1 MTPVVYRPLD
11 IYLTSSVAWNDAGT
25 QLLVF
30 QVEMTLPKE
39 LKEGHKMLYRKADP
53 ITKNYDCI
61 IIGSG
66 LAGMTAANKLAKNG
80 RSVLL
85 LEAHNK
91 LGGFATWF
99 KRSKGNHIFDI
110 SLHGFPFGMK
120 KTCRK
125 YWNKEIADRIVQIQ
139 GVRFSNPMYD
149 IETDFTKEDY
159 INKLIHFFKVP
170 KENVYGFFDDM
181 ENMNFYDN
189 SKMTNGELFEKY
201 FPGRKDILRFLL
213 EPIVYANGSNLED
226 PAITYAIVFSNFMK
240 GGVYTYQGGTDHM
253 INAMKEELL
262 KNGVDIKLHSKIDK
276 IIVEDKKVIGVELK
290 GQKILS
296 KSVLSNANIKST
308 VLNMVGENNF
318 SKEYVEATKNIR
330 LNTSSCQVYMGIK
343 EGETLPRMKDLIF
356 YSEDEDFSTDLVLSP
371 KVGSQTFSL
380 YYPDMRPELNNRFA
394 IVSSSNARYEDWAN
408 LSEDEYKEKKEYII
422 ERALS
427 ALDEVIPE
435 AREKID
441 FIDAATPLTVEKYT
455 HHLSGASF
463 GTKFEGLEI
472 SQNLHKNIEGLFHA
486 GSVGIIMSGWLG
498 AANYGVIQSHE
509 IENFLS

>member
-1 MTPVVYRPLD
+1 MALLRKSDPV
-11 IYLTSSVAWNDAGT
+11 
-25 QLLVF
+25 
-30 QVEMTLPKE
+30 
-39 LKEGHKMLYRKADP
+39 
-53 ITKNYDCI
+53 TKDYDCI
-61 IIGSG
+61 VIGSG
-66 LAGMTAANKLAKNG
+66 LAGLTAANKLAKNG

-99 KRSKGNHIFDI
+99 KRSQGNHIFDV
-110 SLHGFPFGMK
+110 SLHGFPYGMK

-125 YWNKEIADRIVQIQ
+125 YWNKEIADRIVKIH
-139 GVRFSNPMYD
+139 GVRFSNPMFD
-149 IETDFTKEDY
+149 LETDFTKEDY
-159 INKLIHFFKVP
+159 IHKLIHDFKVP
-170 KENVYGFFDDM
+170 EEKVLGFFNDM

-201 FPGRKDILRFLL
+201 FPGRKDVLRFLL

-253 INAMKEELL
+253 INAMKEELIH
-262 KNGVDIKLHSKIDK
+262 NGVDIKLHSKIDK
-276 IIVEDKKVIGVELK
+276 ILVENNKVVGVELK
-290 GQKILS
+290 GQKIYS

-308 VLNMVGENNF
+308 ILNMVGEEHF
-318 SKEYVEATKNIR
+318 TPDFVEETKKIR

-343 EGETLPRMKDLIF
+343 EGESLPRMKDLIF
-356 YSEDEDFSTDLVLSP
+356 YSEDEDFSTDLILSP

-394 IVSSSNARYEDWAN
+394 IVSSSNSRFEDWAN
-408 LSEDEYKEKKEYII
+408 LNEEEYKQKKQALIDK
-422 ERALS
+422 ALS
-427 ALDEVIPE
+427 ALEKVLPGTSK
-435 AREKID
+435 KID
-441 FIDAATPLTVEKYT
+441 FIDAATPLTVQKYT
-455 HHLSGASF
+455 HHQKGASF
-463 GTKFEGLEI
+463 GTKFEGLEV
-472 SQNLHKNIEGLFHA
+472 SQNLHKKIEGLFHA

-509 IENFLS
+509 IENFLG